1 MSEKE
6 IEEHGNAALDALSEA
21 SGIPRHM
28 LRGGVPAEDVD
39 TLGLRQVHRVLQRAY
54 EDVCGLY
61 GDITRDI
68 GSDTAFAIGE
78 ATGILA
84 KAKALVGRDIDDAAR
99 RGGES

>member
-28 LRGGVPAEDVD
+28 LHGVPAEDVD

-61 GDITRDI
+61 GCITRDI
-68 GSDTAFAIGE
+68 GPDTAFAIGE